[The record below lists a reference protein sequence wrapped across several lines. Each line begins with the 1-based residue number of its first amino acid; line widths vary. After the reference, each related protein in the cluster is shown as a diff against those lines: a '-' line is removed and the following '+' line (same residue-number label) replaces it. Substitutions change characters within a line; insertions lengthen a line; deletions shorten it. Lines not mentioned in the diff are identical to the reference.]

1 MRVINENKHK
11 HKGKMTKEELQKQVV
26 RKTNVLFLLADMI
39 ELTASD
45 LQDMH
50 VNLNTYK
57 FNIKN
62 KINQIKL
69 HSGDLVRIVSDVYK
83 DEMNAQIQFGETSDI
98 LLERIINEIY
108 GE

>member
-1 MRVINENKHK
+1 MKTDTNTNE
-11 HKGKMTKEELQKQVV
+11 MTKEELQKQVV

-62 KINQIKL
+62 KIKQIKL

-108 GE
+108 GES